1 MLGFNTAGLIGFFF
15 GVFNVLRLVS
25 YLPQLIAVA
34 RDNSGAHAISL
45 TSWTIWIGAN
55 ATTALYAWMQLSDL
69 TLAAVSA
76 FNALCCLLVFFVAG
90 YKRIVFTRIQFDS
103 WPLTA

>member
-1 MLGFNTAGLIGFFF
+1 MQ
-15 GVFNVLRLVS
+15 R
-25 YLPQLIAVA
+25 P
-34 RDNSGAHAISL
+34 R
-45 TSWTIWIGAN
+45 
-55 ATTALYAWMQLSDL
+55 YAWMQLSDL

-103 WPLTA
+103 RPLTA